1 MYPGMSDGGSRKQVS
16 GTVPSFIVRDV
27 IGLMDIKCPNHN
39 GDIQRN
45 KRTKSNDGQAVATSD
60 GCKWLGK
67 CEDLQEHE
75 KVCSFEMLTFP
86 IEGCDH
92 QCRRKDMASHLSGEG
107 LIYHMKLIKQSMAS
121 DYEKKLSECNKK
133 IDSVNK
139 KLNAAQ
145 KEIKTLK
152 KKLSDL
158 KATESQAS
166 TLSDDNEDKGV
177 KVKVEGCRIAE
188 INGTYKQFGMYG
200 GKPKFSKSGQWNGE
214 DVNFV
219 IYWDHCMWYIIIC
232 HNDGEF

>member
-1 MYPGMSDGGSRKQVS
+1 
-16 GTVPSFIVRDV
+16 
-27 IGLMDIKCPNHN
+27 
-39 GDIQRN
+39 
-45 KRTKSNDGQAVATSD
+45 
-60 GCKWLGK
+60 
-67 CEDLQEHE
+67 
-75 KVCSFEMLTFP
+75 MLTFP

-166 TLSDDNEDKGV
+166 TLSYDNEDEGV
-177 KVKVEGCRIAE
+177 KVKVEGCGIAE

-200 GKPKFSKSGQWNGE
+200 GKPKFSKSGITACGTLSFATTMGE
-214 DVNFV
+214 HQGIFTVDPYA
-219 IYWDHCMWYIIIC
+219 IHHCLPMT
-232 HNDGEF
+232 DGKLSTVESILHHGLLCLELYYCEK